1 MNDDDRLRVIQQ
13 MVDQMD
19 GATSTQ
25 WNIYQQS
32 GKFSK
37 KIVIEYEWS
46 VNSNEN

>member
-1 MNDDDRLRVIQQ
+1 MNDDDRLRVIEQ

-19 GATSTQ
+19 GATSTE

-37 KIVIEYEWS
+37 KIVIEYQTEVKTWK
-46 VNSNEN
+46 